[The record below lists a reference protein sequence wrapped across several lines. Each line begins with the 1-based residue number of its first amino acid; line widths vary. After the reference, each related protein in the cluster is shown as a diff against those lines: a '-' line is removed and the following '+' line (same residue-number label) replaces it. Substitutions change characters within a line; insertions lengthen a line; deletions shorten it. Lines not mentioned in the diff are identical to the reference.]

1 MTVRRLALL
10 LALTPGVGGRT
21 LRKVLARMETRG
33 LTPKEFLALSPEALI
48 ESFGLQKRAAHMIAA
63 AAKEWEE
70 QAMGLELELEKF
82 EVQFVTLLDAHYPA
96 RLEAFDDD
104 PPAGLFAYGNL
115 RLLDR
120 RTFSVLS
127 SRNTSPSGL
136 ETIEKLVEEG
146 VFASEV
152 LVAGHDRPEYQRA
165 AVVPLRW
172 GSPRI
177 LCLDRGIFR
186 ALGEDLSQ
194 EPFRAA
200 RLWRYKFD
208 PKTDLALSP
217 FRPKDGPIGDN
228 CRRRDRLVA
237 ALSDRIDFVEVAESG
252 NMEKLARTAIKVGRQ
267 VRVTDRAVVCPR
279 LREAGAEVLGV

>member
-1 MTVRRLALL
+1 MTAKRLALL
-10 LALTPGVGGRT
+10 LALTPGVGGKT
-21 LRKVLARMETRG
+21 LRKVLARMEIRG
-33 LTPKEFLALSPEALI
+33 LSPTEFLALSPEALV
-48 ESFGLQKRAAHMIAA
+48 ESFGLQKKVADLLSIAA
-63 AAKEWEE
+63 KGWEE
-70 QAMGLELELEKF
+70 KAPDLESELERLS
-82 EVQFVTLLDAHYPA
+82 VQFVTLVDAHYPP
-96 RLEAFDDD
+96 RLESFDEN

-127 SRNTSPSGL
+127 SRNTSPRGL

-152 LVAGHDRPEYQRA
+152 LVTGHDRPEYQRA

-177 LCLDRGIFR
+177 LCLDRGMFR

-200 RLWRYKFD
+200 RLWRYNFD
-208 PKTDLALSP
+208 PKTDLAISP
-217 FRPKDGPIGDN
+217 FRPKDGPIGVN
-228 CRRRDRLVA
+228 CKVRDKLVA
-237 ALSDRIDFVEVAESG
+237 ALSDRIDFIEVSEGG
-252 NMEKLARTAIKVGRQ
+252 NMEKLARAAIRAGKQ
-267 VRVTDRAVVCPR
+267 VRVSDRADILPR
-279 LREAGAEVLGV
+279 LREAGAEILGV

>member
-1 MTVRRLALL
+1 MTTKRLALL
-10 LALTPGVGGRT
+10 LALTPGVGGKT

-33 LTPKEFLALSPEALI
+33 LVPAEFLTLSPEALV
-48 ESFGLQKRAAHMIAA
+48 ESFGLQKKVADLLSAA
-63 AAKEWEE
+63 ARGWDERAS
-70 QAMGLELELEKF
+70 ALESELEKLD
-82 EVQFVTLLDAHYPA
+82 VQFVTLLDAHYPL
-96 RLEAFDDD
+96 RLESFDND

-127 SRNTSPSGL
+127 SRNTSPGGL
-136 ETIEKLVEEG
+136 EAIEKLVEEG

-172 GSPRI
+172 GSPRV
-177 LCLDRGIFR
+177 LCLDRGMFR

-200 RLWRYKFD
+200 RLWRYNFD

-217 FRPKDGPIGDN
+217 FRPKDGPIGIN
-228 CRRRDRLVA
+228 CKIRDRLVA
-237 ALSDRIDFVEVAESG
+237 ALSDRIDFVEVSEGG
-252 NMEKLARTAIKVGRQ
+252 NMEKLARMAIGAGRQ
-267 VRVTDRAVVCPR
+267 VRVSDRASIQYR
-279 LREAGAEVLGV
+279 LREAGAQVFVH